1 MLYVVL
7 LTIAVV
13 VDVSVALYAWTRRA
27 MPGGIYLALLMA
39 AAAIWALANAVE
51 IAVLD
56 IPTKIFWSKVSYV
69 GIVNVPPLWLLF
81 TLSYSQRTQW
91 FARRRVALLWVVPA
105 IILGLVATNELHHLV
120 WPRITPDPDAPG
132 LMLIYEHGPGVWLNM
147 LYSYPLLLLATIWL
161 VRVVLNSAQ
170 LYRRQAAAL
179 LAGAAIPW
187 VVNALYLAG
196 YRPFPSLDLTPI
208 AFALTGLMMA
218 LGIFRFQML
227 DIVPVARDS
236 LIENI
241 SDGVLV
247 LDARSRVVDINP
259 AACRM
264 IGLNAEHAIGQPA
277 RALLAQWGELVERF
291 RDTLE
296 AQVEI
301 APQVGSTAP
310 WLELR
315 ISPLFDRRK
324 QFTGRLIA
332 LHDITARKRAE
343 EALYLYARELEAS
356 NAELDAFAHTVA
368 HDLKSPLSTLA
379 GFGDLL
385 EQKHTTMSSEQLAVS
400 ANSIGRSAR
409 RMINI
414 IDELLLLASVRKMDE
429 VPTGPL
435 DMAAIVAAAQE
446 RLQDIIDISQGE
458 ITLPPAWPTAIGYA
472 PWVEEVWVNYLSNAL
487 QYGGTPPL
495 VEVGFD
501 VAREAVDEFPRFQ
514 VRFWV
519 KDNGA
524 GLTSEEQERLFTP
537 FTRLDQARARGHGLG
552 LSIVRR
558 IVEKLGGQV
567 GVESEVD
574 WGSTFWFTLPGT
586 DVGKGDHGTVARQ
599 ETGEAG

>member
-1 MLYVVL
+1 MIYVAL
-7 LTIAVV
+7 LTIAVI
-13 VDVSVALYAWTRRA
+13 VDVLIVLYAWTRRA
-27 MPGGIYLALLMA
+27 TPGGVYLALLMA
-39 AAAIWALANAVE
+39 AAAIWALANAAEFVTS
-51 IAVLD
+51 D
-56 IPTKIFWSKVSYV
+56 ISAKIVWAKASYV
-69 GIVNVPPLWLLF
+69 GVVNVPPLWLLF
-81 TLSYSQRTQW
+81 TLSFSQRTQW
-91 FARRRVALLWVVPA
+91 FARRRVILLWVVPA
-105 IILGLVATNELHHLV
+105 IMLGLVMTNELHHLV
-120 WPRITPDPDAPG
+120 WSRVIPDPNTLD

-147 LYSYPLLLLATIWL
+147 LYSYPLLLLGTIGL
-161 VRVVLNSAQ
+161 VRVALRSAR

-179 LAGAAIPW
+179 LASAVIPW
-187 VVNALYLAG
+187 AVNIFYMAG
-196 YRPFPSLDLTPI
+196 FRPLPSLDLTPV
-208 AFALTGLMMA
+208 AFALSGLLMA

-227 DIVPVARDS
+227 DIVPVARDM
-236 LIENI
+236 LIESIN
-241 SDGVLV
+241 DGVLV
-247 LDARSRVVDINP
+247 LDTRNRVVDINP

-264 IGLNAEHAIGQPA
+264 IGASAEHAVGLPA

-301 APQVGSTAP
+301 APQAGSLAP

-315 ISPLFDRRK
+315 ISPLYNRRK

-332 LHDITARKRAE
+332 LHDITTRKRTE

-385 EQKHTTMSSEQLAVS
+385 EQKHTAMSGEQLAKS
-400 ANSIGRSAR
+400 ANNMARSAR

-414 IDELLLLASVRKMDE
+414 IDELLLLASVRKMEE

-446 RLQDIIDISQGE
+446 RLRDIIAASQGE
-458 ITLPPAWPTAIGYA
+458 IILPPAWPAAIGYA

-487 QYGGTPPL
+487 QYGGAPPL

-501 VAREAVDEFPRFQ
+501 IAREAVDKFPKFQ

-519 KDNGA
+519 RDNGA
-524 GLTSEEQERLFTP
+524 GLTSEEQGRLFTP
-537 FTRLDQARARGHGLG
+537 FTRLDQARAKGHGLG

-558 IVEKLGGQV
+558 IVEKLGGRV
-567 GVESEVD
+567 GVESEVG

-586 DVGKGDHGTVARQ
+586 DAGKGEHLAAD
-599 ETGEAG
+599 

>member
-1 MLYVVL
+1 MLYVAL
-7 LTIAVV
+7 LITAVV
-13 VDVSVALYAWTRRA
+13 VDVLIVLYAWTRRA
-27 MPGGIYLALLMA
+27 TPGGVYLALLMA
-39 AAAIWALANAVE
+39 AAAIWALANAAE
-51 IAVLD
+51 FATSD
-56 IPTKIFWSKVSYV
+56 ISTKIFWAKASYV

-81 TLSYSQRTQW
+81 TLSFSQRTQW
-91 FARRRVALLWVVPA
+91 FARRRVILLWIVPA
-105 IILGLVATNELHHLV
+105 IMLGLVMTNELHHLV
-120 WPRITPDPDAPG
+120 WSRVIPDPNTFD
-132 LMLIYEHGPGVWLNM
+132 LMLVYEHGPGVWLNM
-147 LYSYPLLLLATIWL
+147 LYSYPLLLLGTVGL
-161 VRVVLNSAQ
+161 VRVALRSAQ

-179 LAGAAIPW
+179 LASAVIPW
-187 VVNALYLAG
+187 VVNIFYMAG
-196 YRPFPSLDLTPI
+196 FRPLPSLDLTPV
-208 AFALTGLMMA
+208 AFALSGLLMA

-227 DIVPVARDS
+227 DIVPVARDM
-236 LIENI
+236 LIESIN
-241 SDGVLV
+241 DGVLV
-247 LDARSRVVDINP
+247 LDTRNRVVDINP

-264 IGLNAEHAIGQPA
+264 IGASAERVIGQPA

-301 APQVGSTAP
+301 APQAGSLAP

-315 ISPLFDRRK
+315 ISPLYNRRK

-332 LHDITARKRAE
+332 LHDITARKRTE

-385 EQKHTTMSSEQLAVS
+385 EEKHTAMSGEQLATS
-400 ANSIGRSAR
+400 ANNMARSAR

-414 IDELLLLASVRKMDE
+414 IEELLLLASVRKMEE

-446 RLQDIIDISQGE
+446 RLRDIIAASQGE
-458 ITLPPAWPTAIGYA
+458 IILPPAWPTAIGYA
-472 PWVEEVWVNYLSNAL
+472 PWVEEVWVNYLSNAF
-487 QYGGTPPL
+487 QYGGAPPL
-495 VEVGFD
+495 IEVGFD
-501 VAREAVDEFPRFQ
+501 VAREAVDKFPEFQ

-519 KDNGA
+519 RDNGA
-524 GLTSEEQERLFTP
+524 GLTSEEQGRLFTP
-537 FTRLDQARARGHGLG
+537 FTRLDQARAKGHGLG

-558 IVEKLGGQV
+558 IVEKLGGRV
-567 GVESEVD
+567 GVESEVG

-586 DVGKGDHGTVARQ
+586 DSGKGEPLA
-599 ETGEAG
+599 AN

>member
-13 VDVSVALYAWTRRA
+13 VDVSIALYAWTRRA
-27 MPGGIYLALLMA
+27 TPGGTYLALLMA
-39 AAAIWALANAVE
+39 AAAIWALANAAE
-51 IAVLD
+51 FATPDIA
-56 IPTKIFWSKVSYV
+56 TKIIWGKASYI

-91 FARRRVALLWVVPA
+91 FARRRVVLLWVVPV

-120 WPRITPDPDAPG
+120 WPRITPDPSAPG

-161 VRVVLNSAQ
+161 VRVVFNSAQ

-196 YRPFPSLDLTPI
+196 YRLFSSLDPTPV
-208 AFALTGLMMA
+208 AFTLTGLMMA

-236 LIENI
+236 LIESIN
-241 SDGVLV
+241 DGVLV
-247 LDARSRVVDINP
+247 LDTRNRIVDINP

-264 IGLNAEHAIGQPA
+264 IGLDAERAIGQPA
-277 RALLAQWGELVERF
+277 RTLLAQWGALLERF
-291 RDTLE
+291 RGTLE
-296 AQVEI
+296 EQVEI
-301 APQVGSTAP
+301 APQVGSTLP

-315 ISPLFDRRK
+315 ISPLYNRRK

-385 EQKHTTMSSEQLAVS
+385 EQKHTAMSGEQLATS
-400 ANSIGRSAR
+400 ANSIARSAR

-414 IDELLLLASVRKMDE
+414 IDELLLLASVRKMEE

-446 RLQDIIDISQGE
+446 RLQDIIDGCPAE
-458 ITLPPAWPTAIGYA
+458 ITLPPAWPTAVGYA

-487 QYGGTPPL
+487 QYGGAPPL

-501 VAREAVDEFPRFQ
+501 IAHEAVDKFPKFQ

-519 KDNGA
+519 RDNGT
-524 GLTSEEQERLFTP
+524 GLTAEEQGRLFTP
-537 FTRLDQARARGHGLG
+537 FTRLDQARAKGHGLG

-567 GVESEVD
+567 GVESEVG
-574 WGSTFWFTLPGT
+574 WGSTFWFTLPGI
-586 DVGKGDHGTVARQ
+586 D
-599 ETGEAG
+599 AGGG

>member
-7 LTIAVV
+7 LTIAVI
-13 VDVSVALYAWTRRA
+13 VDVLVALYAWWRRA
-27 MPGGIYLALLMA
+27 TPGGIYLALLMA
-39 AAAIWALANAVE
+39 AAAIWALANAIE
-51 IAVLD
+51 FAVLD
-56 IPTKIFWSKVSYV
+56 IPAKIFWSKVSYV

-81 TLSYSQRTQW
+81 TLSYSRRTQW
-91 FARRRVALLWVVPA
+91 FMRRRVVLLWVVPA
-105 IILGLVATNELHHLV
+105 ITLGLVATNELHHLV
-120 WPRITPDPDAPG
+120 WPRIMPDPSAPG

-161 VRVVLNSAQ
+161 VRVALRSPQ

-187 VVNALYLAG
+187 VVNASYLAG
-196 YRPFPSLDLTPI
+196 YRLFPSLDLTPI

-227 DIVPVARDS
+227 DIVPVARDT
-236 LIENI
+236 LIEKI
-241 SDGVLV
+241 GDGVLV
-247 LDARSRVVDINP
+247 LDARNRVVDINP
-259 AACRM
+259 AACQM
-264 IGLNAEHAIGQPA
+264 MGLSAERAIGQPI
-277 RALLAQWGELVERF
+277 RALAAQWPELVERF
-291 RDTLE
+291 RETFE
-296 AQVEI
+296 VQVEI
-301 APQVGSTAP
+301 APQGRPASP

-315 ISPLFDRRK
+315 ISPLYDRRR
-324 QFTGRLIA
+324 QLTGRLIA

-356 NAELDAFAHTVA
+356 NVELDAFAHTVA
-368 HDLKSPLSTLA
+368 HDLKNPLSTLA
-379 GFGDLL
+379 AFGDLL
-385 EQKHTTMSSEQLAVS
+385 EQKHTTMSSEQLATS
-400 ANSIGRSAR
+400 ANSMARSAR

-414 IDELLLLASVRKMDE
+414 TDELLLLASVRKMEE

-446 RLQDIIDISQGE
+446 RLTDIIGLSQGE
-458 ITLPPAWPTAIGYA
+458 IILPPTWPTAIGYA

-487 QYGGTPPL
+487 TYGGTPRL

-501 VAREAVDEFPRFQ
+501 VGREAADRFPNFQ

-519 KDNGA
+519 RDNGA
-524 GLTSEEQERLFTP
+524 GLTPEEQERLFTP

-567 GVESEVD
+567 GVESEIG
-574 WGSTFWFTLPGT
+574 WGSTFWFTLPGL
-586 DVGKGDHGTVARQ
+586 DAGRGDHLA
-599 ETGEAG
+599 AN

>member
-1 MLYVVL
+1 MLYVAL
-7 LTIAVV
+7 LTIAVI
-13 VDVSVALYAWTRRA
+13 VDVLVALYAWWRRA
-27 MPGGIYLALLMA
+27 TPGGIYLALLMA
-39 AAAIWALANAVE
+39 AAAIWALANAAE
-51 IAVLD
+51 FAALD
-56 IPTKIFWSKVSYV
+56 IPTKIFWGKASYV
-69 GIVNVPPLWLLF
+69 GVVNVPPLWLLF

-91 FARRRVALLWVVPA
+91 FTRRRVALLWIVPA

-120 WPRITPDPDAPG
+120 WTRITPDPSAPG
-132 LMLIYEHGPGVWLNM
+132 LMLVYEHGPGVWLNM

-161 VRVVLNSAQ
+161 VRIVFRSAQ

-179 LAGAAIPW
+179 LVGAAIPW
-187 VVNALYLAG
+187 VVNASYLAG

-227 DIVPVARDS
+227 DIVPVARDT
-236 LIENI
+236 LIESI

-247 LDARSRVVDINP
+247 LDVRNRVVDINP

-264 IGLNAEHAIGQPA
+264 VGSSAERAIGQPA

-301 APQVGSTAP
+301 APQAGSSAP

-315 ISPLFDRRK
+315 ISPLYNRRR
-324 QFTGRLIA
+324 QVTGRLIA

-356 NAELDAFAHTVA
+356 NVELDAFAHTAA
-368 HDLKSPLSTLA
+368 HDLKNPLTTLA

-385 EQKHTTMSSEQLAVS
+385 EQKHAAMSSEQLATS
-400 ANSIGRSAR
+400 ANSMARSAR
-409 RMINI
+409 RMLNI
-414 IDELLLLASVRKMDE
+414 VDELLLLASVRKMEE

-446 RLQDIIDISQGE
+446 RLKDIVASSQGE
-458 ITLPPAWPTAIGYA
+458 IILPPAWPTAIGYA

-487 QYGGTPPL
+487 KYGGTPPL

-501 VAREAVDEFPRFQ
+501 VAREAVDRLPNFQ
-514 VRFWV
+514 VRFWMR
-519 KDNGA
+519 DNGT
-524 GLTSEEQERLFTP
+524 GLTPEEQGRLFTP

-558 IVEKLGGQV
+558 IVEKLGGHV
-567 GVESEVD
+567 GVESEVG
-574 WGSTFWFTLPGT
+574 WGSTFWFTLPGV
-586 DVGKGDHGTVARQ
+586 DAGKGDHLVVS
-599 ETGEAG
+599 

>member
-147 LYSYPLLLLATIWL
+147 LYSYPLLLLGTIWL
-161 VRVVLNSAQ
+161 VQVALSSAQ
-170 LYRRQAAAL
+170 LYRRQVVAL

>member
-1 MLYVVL
+1 MLYVVS
-7 LTIAVV
+7 LTIAIA
-13 VDVSVALYAWTRRA
+13 VDVLVALYAWWRRA
-27 MPGGIYLALLMA
+27 TPGGIYLALLMA

-51 IAVLD
+51 FASLD
-56 IPTKIFWSKVSYV
+56 IPTKIFWGKASYV
-69 GIVNVPPLWLLF
+69 GVVNVPPLWLLF

-91 FARRRVALLWVVPA
+91 FTRRRVALLWVVPA
-105 IILGLVATNELHHLV
+105 IMLGLVATNEVHHLV
-120 WPRITPDPDAPG
+120 WTRITPDPSAPG

-161 VRVVLNSAQ
+161 VRVVLRSAQ
-170 LYRRQAAAL
+170 LYRRQAVAL

-187 VVNALYLAG
+187 VVNAAYLAG

-227 DIVPVARDS
+227 NIVPVARDT
-236 LIENI
+236 LIESIN
-241 SDGVLV
+241 DGVLV
-247 LDARSRVVDINP
+247 LDARNRVVDINP

-264 IGLNAEHAIGQPA
+264 IGWSAERAIGQPV
-277 RALLAQWGELVERF
+277 RALLAQWLELVEHF

-301 APQVGSTAP
+301 APQAGSTSP

-315 ISPLFDRRK
+315 ISPLYNRRR
-324 QFTGRLIA
+324 QLTGRLIA
-332 LHDITARKRAE
+332 LHDITARKRTE

-356 NAELDAFAHTVA
+356 NVELDAFAHTVA
-368 HDLKSPLSTLA
+368 HDLKNPLATLA

-385 EQKHTTMSSEQLAVS
+385 EQKHTTMSSAQLAIS
-400 ANSIGRSAR
+400 ADSMARSAR

-414 IDELLLLASVRKMDE
+414 IDELLLLASVRKMEE
-429 VPTGPL
+429 VPTAPL

-446 RLQDIIDISQGE
+446 RLKDIIDSSQGE
-458 ITLPPAWPTAIGYA
+458 IILPPAWPTAIGYA
-472 PWVEEVWVNYLSNAL
+472 PWIEEVWMNYLSNAL
-487 QYGGTPPL
+487 KYGGTPPL

-501 VAREAVDEFPRFQ
+501 VAREAVEKLPNFQ

-519 KDNGA
+519 RDNGN
-524 GLTSEEQERLFTP
+524 GLTPEEQGRLFTP

-567 GVESEVD
+567 GVDSEVG
-574 WGSTFWFTLPGT
+574 WGSTFWFALPGI
-586 DVGKGDHGTVARQ
+586 DAGGGDRLVAS
-599 ETGEAG
+599 